1 MTKPAQNHHN
11 RIAGKPALGAR
22 KDAQRPPYSEVVLP
36 TRLILNFVHDFT
48 LQRFHTIPQRVGY
61 VNGR

>member
-1 MTKPAQNHHN
+1 
-11 RIAGKPALGAR
+11 
-22 KDAQRPPYSEVVLP
+22 
-36 TRLILNFVHDFT
+36 LNFVHDFT